1 MAWISA
7 SLAFAITMLIV
18 SMVASVL
25 VETFHRLIGLREKG
39 LHLMVGQFYD
49 RVLGPYLEA
58 RGTKPEELK
67 KAFLDL
73 TTLNRAPS
81 GVAPLGVAPSG
92 VVGKGEKQD
101 NQTWKVS
108 ETDEKSFDWGLL
120 SWLWSGRR
128 LSKLD
133 VSQFMSRLGD
143 SDVGDHINNAAE
155 NSVAGD
161 DLLHDIASKF
171 DDFGREASVY
181 FERRARLTS
190 VLVGFGVAYFMY
202 VHPYELFK
210 TYMTNPEVTQAVINM
225 REKVLEEYEIKI
237 SEEIS
242 KNTSAVK
249 VAEAIAKTAHNNSD
263 NASPEINPE
272 SKADLVQ
279 KATDADENLRK
290 VKKGLDSSIAK
301 AREAVE
307 SLAGQGV
314 PIGWTEA
321 RARDAGFKFD
331 SNLGLPWPYEGKALR
346 TFIWLLVGGLLVGLG
361 APFWYDMVKSLSSIR
376 TLVSGT
382 KSLTNPDGTAK
393 VPEEQPTDKTAAAV
407 DQFKLSIA
415 GRKAVDESRSIAD
428 DNEAVG

>member
-1 MAWISA
+1 MAWISS

-18 SMVASVL
+18 SMVASVF
-25 VETFHRLIGLREKG
+25 VETLHRIIGLREKG

-81 GVAPLGVAPSG
+81 GVA
-92 VVGKGEKQD
+92 GKGEKQD
-101 NQTWKVS
+101 DQMWKVS
-108 ETDEKSFDWGLL
+108 EIDEKSFDWGFL
-120 SWLWSGRR
+120 SWWWSGRR

-143 SDVGDHINNAAE
+143 SDVGDHISNTAE
-155 NSVAGD
+155 NSAAGD
-161 DLLHDIASKF
+161 DVLKDIASKF
-171 DDFGREASVY
+171 DAFGREASIY

-190 VLVGFGVAYFMY
+190 VLVGFVVAYFMY

-210 TYMTNPEVTQAVINM
+210 TYMTNPEVTQAVISLQ
-225 REKVLEEYEIKI
+225 EKVLTKYEGGLTANAAGNSGTTEKATT
-237 SEEIS
+237 EIGN
-242 KNTSAVK
+242 NT
-249 VAEAIAKTAHNNSD
+249 T
-263 NASPEINPE
+263 SPSVDEINSGLQTALDE
-272 SKADLVQ
+272 ADRVSK
-279 KATDADENLRK
+279 E
-290 VKKGLDSSIAK
+290 
-301 AREAVE
+301 
-307 SLAGQGV
+307 LAEKGV
-314 PIGWTEA
+314 PIGWTQA
-321 RARDAGFKFD
+321 RAKEAGFDLGKTF
-331 SNLGLPWPYEGKALR
+331 GLPYPSHGNWPK
-346 TFIWLLVGGLLVGLG
+346 TIMWLLVGGLLVGLG

-393 VPEEQPTDKTAAAV
+393 APEEQPTDKTAAAV

-428 DNEAVG
+428 DDEAVG

>member
-18 SMVASVL
+18 SMVASVF
-25 VETFHRLIGLREKG
+25 VETLHRIIGLREKG

-81 GVAPLGVAPSG
+81 GVA
-92 VVGKGEKQD
+92 GKGEKQD
-101 NQTWKVS
+101 DQMWKVS

-143 SDVGDHINNAAE
+143 SDVGDHISNTAE
-155 NSVAGD
+155 NSAAGD
-161 DLLHDIASKF
+161 DVLKDIASKF
-171 DDFGREASVY
+171 DAFGREASIY

-190 VLVGFGVAYFMY
+190 VLVGFVVAYFMY

-225 REKVLEEYEIKI
+225 QDQVLGEYEKKI
-237 SEEIS
+237 SEEII
-242 KNTSAVK
+242 KNTNVVK
-249 VAEAIAKTAHNNSD
+249 EAEDNAKTANNDSD
-263 NASPEINPE
+263 NASPEIKPE
-272 SKADLVQ
+272 LKTGLVT
-279 KATDADENLRK
+279 KATDANEKLRTVQK
-290 VKKGLDSSIAK
+290 DLDSSFAK

-331 SNLGLPWPYEGKALR
+331 SNLGLPWPHEGKALR

-393 VPEEQPTDKTAAAV
+393 APEEQPIDKTAAAV

-428 DNEAVG
+428 DDEAVG

>member
-7 SLAFAITMLIV
+7 ALAFAITMLMV
-18 SMVASVL
+18 SMVASVF
-25 VETFHRLIGLREKG
+25 VETFHRIIGLREKG

-81 GVAPLGVAPSG
+81 GMAPSGMAPSGVAPLG

-101 NQTWKVS
+101 DQTWNVS

-120 SWLWSGRR
+120 SWFWSGRR

-161 DLLHDIASKF
+161 DVLHDIASKF
-171 DDFGREASVY
+171 DAFGREACIY

-210 TYMTNPEVTQAVINM
+210 TYMTNPEVTQAVI
-225 REKVLEEYEIKI
+225 RLQEKALAKYEDGLMATEKATAEIGNNATTPSVDEIK
-237 SEEIS
+237 SGLQ
-242 KNTSAVK
+242 TALD
-249 VAEAIAKTAHNNSD
+249 EAD
-263 NASPEINPE
+263 GV
-272 SKADLVQ
+272 SKA
-279 KATDADENLRK
+279 
-290 VKKGLDSSIAK
+290 
-301 AREAVE
+301 
-307 SLAGQGV
+307 LAEKGV
-314 PIGWTEA
+314 PIGWTKA
-321 RARDAGFKFD
+321 RAKESGFDLDKSF
-331 SNLGLPWPYEGKALR
+331 GLPYPSHGNWPK
-346 TFIWLLVGGLLVGLG
+346 TIMWLLVGGLLVGLG

-393 VPEEQPTDKTAAAV
+393 APEEQQTDKTAAAV